1 MYFYIRLQEEEWARQ
16 EALRIQQQED
26 EEAAKRAALQPPTS
40 NERYDLPPE
49 VCSIRKQNLETGTY
63 VGTSIMQKEIIV
75 QNRARDNSNLYSYRI
90 LPKCF

>member
-49 VCSIRKQNLETGTY
+49 VCIHN
-63 VGTSIMQKEIIV
+63 
-75 QNRARDNSNLYSYRI
+75 
-90 LPKCF
+90 

>member
-1 MYFYIRLQEEEWARQ
+1 MNFCILLQEEEWARQ

-49 VCSIRKQNLETGTY
+49 VCSMYTY
-63 VGTSIMQKEIIV
+63 NQRVDGSK
-75 QNRARDNSNLYSYRI
+75 
-90 LPKCF
+90 F